1 MHWGFRRAWAPEIV
15 FLNIE
20 SANMAEIISRTLE
33 AEFPAIQRVAIHPSQ
48 DVSVLRQVLHLH
60 MTQLPAS
67 PFENGEVA
75 QVLDLLERD
84 LEVRPATIDSTD
96 RFFAYVPAKAGV
108 GASTIAAN
116 STWAFSQMEN
126 THTLLADF
134 DMPRASPSFCLTR
147 STIATWRRRVWS

>member
-48 DVSVLRQVLHLH
+48 DVSALRQVLHLH

-108 GASTIAAN
+108 GASTIG
-116 STWAFSQMEN
+116 
-126 THTLLADF
+126 
-134 DMPRASPSFCLTR
+134 LTPPGR
-147 STIATWRRRVWS
+147 SAR